1 MEKEE
6 KQVTKK
12 EEVKEQPAK
21 KEEGKQETTK
31 KEEIKKEEKKPVEKK
46 TETAKTQSKK
56 TEPKKEEKKTKSKSI
71 WGIVVGIILIVAL
84 VIGIVCTIALQD
96 NPTSSING
104 MLNALKAGDFAKVE
118 EFVNYQEVIQDS
130 EFLASQDIDAE
141 TQKLFFDRLEWKI
154 NEVKKDA
161 NAATAQV
168 EITNKDY
175 KVIISNYMQK
185 ALKAA
190 FGGESMTDQEME
202 NYLIEELKNQET
214 QTATSTVTMQL
225 EKVDGEWRITA
236 NEDLINGLMPGLQE
250 AIDTLNTTNVSE

>member
-6 KQVTKK
+6 KKEMKK

-21 KEEGKQETTK
+21 KEEVKQETTK
-31 KEEIKKEEKKPVEKK
+31 KEEKKPI
-46 TETAKTQSKK
+46 
-56 TEPKKEEKKTKSKSI
+56 EKKTKTKSI
-71 WGIVVGIILIVAL
+71 WGIVVGIILIIAL

-118 EFVNYQEVIQDS
+118 EFINYQEVIQDS
-130 EFLASQDIDAE
+130 EFLASQNIDVE
-141 TQKLFFDRLEWKI
+141 TQKLFFDRLGWKI
-154 NEVKKDA
+154 NEVKKDG
-161 NAATAQV
+161 NQATAQV

-190 FGGESMTDQEME
+190 FGGETMTDQEME
-202 NYLIEELKNQET
+202 NYLIEELKNQEI

-225 EKVDGEWRITA
+225 EKVDGEWKIIA
-236 NEDLINGLMPGLQE
+236 NDNLINGLMPGLQE
-250 AIDTLNTTNVSE
+250 AIDTLNNTNISE

>member
-6 KQVTKK
+6 KKETKK

-21 KEEGKQETTK
+21 KEEVKQETT
-31 KEEIKKEEKKPVEKK
+31 KKEEKKPVEKK

-202 NYLIEELKNQET
+202 NYLIEELKNQEV
-214 QTATSTVTMQL
+214 QTATSTVTIQL
-225 EKVDGEWRITA
+225 EKVDGEWRVIA
-236 NEDLINGLMPGLQE
+236 NDNLINGLMPGLQE
-250 AIDTLNTTNVSE
+250 AIDTLNNTNVSE

>member
-6 KQVTKK
+6 KKEMKK

-21 KEEGKQETTK
+21 KEEVKQETTK
-31 KEEIKKEEKKPVEKK
+31 KEEKKPI
-46 TETAKTQSKK
+46 
-56 TEPKKEEKKTKSKSI
+56 EKKTKTKSI
-71 WGIVVGIILIVAL
+71 WGIVVGIILIIAL

-96 NPTSSING
+96 NPTNSING

-118 EFVNYQEVIQDS
+118 EFINYQEVIQDS
-130 EFLASQDIDAE
+130 EFLASQNIDVE
-141 TQKLFFDRLEWKI
+141 TQKLFFDRLGWKI
-154 NEVKKDA
+154 NEVKKDG
-161 NAATAQV
+161 NQATAQV

-190 FGGESMTDQEME
+190 FGGETMTDQEME
-202 NYLIEELKNQET
+202 NYLIEELKNQEI

-225 EKVDGEWRITA
+225 EKVDGEWKIIA
-236 NEDLINGLMPGLQE
+236 NDNLINGLMPGLQE
-250 AIDTLNTTNVSE
+250 AINTLNNTNISE

>member
-6 KQVTKK
+6 KKETKK
-12 EEVKEQPAK
+12 EEV
-21 KEEGKQETTK
+21 KQETTK

-56 TEPKKEEKKTKSKSI
+56 TEPKKEEKKTKSKNI